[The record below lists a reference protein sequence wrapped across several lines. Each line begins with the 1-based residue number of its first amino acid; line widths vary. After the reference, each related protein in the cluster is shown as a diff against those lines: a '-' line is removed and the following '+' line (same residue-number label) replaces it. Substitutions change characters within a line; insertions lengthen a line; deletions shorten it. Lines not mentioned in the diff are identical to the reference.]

1 MSRRICG
8 REKVTICLLDKNSVH
23 KKSLIYL
30 LQTSYVDCLQDS
42 SLGSYEGD
50 RISDDSI
57 NEVGVLSPPNN
68 LKSENS
74 QRVINT
80 GAATAASSVHNL
92 PKQLP
97 PSFSRVTKT
106 HSRSDSYQV
115 RKMSILNVNCIIQ
128 NHLPSIYAFFVWGKS
143 YIYDSNTHTTRTSF

>member
-1 MSRRICG
+1 M
-8 REKVTICLLDKNSVH
+8 
-23 KKSLIYL
+23 
-30 LQTSYVDCLQDS
+30 LQTSSVDCLQDS

-68 LKSENS
+68 KLKSENS

-80 GAATAASSVHNL
+80 GAANAASSVHNL

-106 HSRSDSYQV
+106 HSRTESYQV
-115 RKMSILNVNCIIQ
+115 RRISALTVNCIIR
-128 NHLPSIYAFFVWGKS
+128 NHLPPINTFLVLGNSDIC
-143 YIYDSNTHTTRTSF
+143 DLNTHTTRTSF